1 MNRQGTVQIVCGDSH
16 LACRYLA
23 ALDRGGQPRACAV
36 VSTPAEARKI
46 YQLAEPLV
54 TLLDESAITPQD
66 SLESVVAMLAGSAP
80 VVVVAAPERQSE
92 LAFLITSGAA
102 DFVSRSGS
110 FILLAADRIE
120 RRVLL
125 ATLAADLP
133 VFSGEE
139 FAGDF
144 GEILRHEL
152 NNQLTG
158 VLGNAELLL
167 AHRDRLPADAV
178 ERVQTIGQL
187 AVRLRETVRRLSHAW
202 DIWQRQPRSP
212 SGTTLAQPLL
222 QPQPPPPGVTTLS
235 RNSDARQS
243 ATRLASFPKTPSP
256 QLGQTPRSPETL
268 RDAAV
273 ARWDRRWQSR
283 KG

>member
-1 MNRQGTVQIVCGDSH
+1 MNRQGTVQIVCGDPH

-23 ALDRGGQPRACAV
+23 ALDRGSQPRACGV
-36 VSTPAEARKI
+36 VATPAEARKM
-46 YQLAEPLV
+46 YQIAEPLV
-54 TLLDESAITPQD
+54 TLLDESAVPAEE
-66 SLESVVAMLAGSAP
+66 SLESVAALLAGSAP
-80 VVVVAAPERQSE
+80 VVVVAAPERQSA

-120 RRVLL
+120 RRVFL

-139 FAGDF
+139 LAGDF

-167 AHRDRLPADAV
+167 AHRDRLPAEAV
-178 ERVQTIGQL
+178 ERLQTIGQL

-212 SGTTLAQPLL
+212 SATPLA
-222 QPQPPPPGVTTLS
+222 QPPPPDLTIPS

-243 ATRLASFPKTPSP
+243 ATRLASFPKTPPP
-256 QLGQTPRSPETL
+256 QLAPAPHSPETP
-268 RDAAV
+268 RDAAA